1 MSLDA
6 RLGMRVPKEVRDG
19 LKKLAFFEG
28 KTMGDLI
35 IEAIEEKLSQ
45 PVAATDT
52 AGETYRVVT
61 DSSLA
66 PNTLLI
72 NTEQHVIRMAG

>member
-1 MSLDA
+1 
-6 RLGMRVPKEVRDG
+6 MRVPKSLRDG

-35 IEAIEEKLSQ
+35 TEAIEEKLRQ
-45 PVAATDT
+45 PVAAIDT
-52 AGETYRVVT
+52 AGEAYRVIR
-61 DSSLA
+61 DRSLA

-72 NTEQHVIRMAG
+72 NTEQHEIRMAS